1 MKRLAFLALAIG
13 LLLVAKPAPS
23 ADLPSVINIGTQQ
36 IPNGE
41 TLVKAYGYFKE
52 LGVKVNLVEFDS
64 GKDVITALASGGIDL
79 GMLGTTPASVGI
91 STGIPIELI
100 WIHDVI
106 GKAES
111 LAVKAD
117 SGISGLKDLAGKKIA
132 TPFGS
137 TAHYS
142 LLNALKF
149 EKLNAKSVTI
159 LDLQPADIYAA
170 WQRGDIDGAYVW
182 HPTLGK
188 LLADG
193 GKVIVTSEDLAAKGV
208 ITADVEVVRTEFARK
223 YPELVADYLKLQI
236 RAVDIYKNNFDE
248 AVNTVAKAFDISPEE
263 SKQQITE
270 LIWLTPQEH
279 LSPKYLGT
287 SSRKGNIAKTFKSTA
302 EFLVEQKLIEK
313 SPDLSV
319 FEKAVNPAYIE
330 KALAR

>member
-1 MKRLAFLALAIG
+1 LALA
-13 LLLVAKPAPS
+13 LLPFAEPAPG
-23 ADLPSVINIGTQQ
+23 AELPNVINIGTQQ

-41 TLVKAYGYFKE
+41 TIVKSYGYFND

-64 GKDVITALASGGIDL
+64 GKDVITALASNSIDL
-79 GMLGTTPASVGI
+79 GMLGTTPATVGI
-91 STGIPIELI
+91 ATGIPVELI

-111 LAVKAD
+111 LAVKPD

-142 LLNALKF
+142 LLNALKI
-149 EKLNAKSVTI
+149 ENINAKSVSI

-182 HPTLGK
+182 HPTLGR

-193 GKVIVTSEDLAAKGV
+193 GKVIISSEDLAAKGI
-208 ITADVEVVRTEFARK
+208 ITADVGVVRAEFARK
-223 YPELVADYLKLQI
+223 YPELVADYLKLQFK
-236 RAVDIYKNNFDE
+236 AVDIYKNKFDE
-248 AVNTVAKAFDISPEE
+248 AVNVVAKAYDISPDE
-263 SKQQITE
+263 SRQQITE
-270 LIWLTPQEH
+270 LIWLTPEEH
-279 LSPKYLGT
+279 LTKKYLGT
-287 SSRKGNIAKTFKSTA
+287 SGHKGAIAKTLKNTS

-313 SPDLSV
+313 SPGLAV
-319 FEKAVNPAYIE
+319 FENAVNPAYIE
-330 KALAR
+330 KALGQ

>member
-1 MKRLAFLALAIG
+1 MKRLAFLVLAA
-13 LLLVAKPAPS
+13 LLVLVAES
-23 ADLPSVINIGTQQ
+23 AQAANLPSVINIGTQQ

-41 TLVKAYGYFKE
+41 TIVKAYEYFKG

-64 GKDVITALASGGIDL
+64 GKDVNTALASGSIDL
-79 GMLGTTPASVGI
+79 GMLGTTPATVGI
-91 STGIPIELI
+91 ATGIPVELI

-111 LAVKAD
+111 LAVKSG
-117 SGISGLKDLAGKKIA
+117 SGISSLKDLAGKKIA

-142 LLNALKF
+142 LLNVLKL
-149 EKLNAKSVTI
+149 ENINAKSVTI

-182 HPTLGK
+182 HPTLGR

-193 GKVIVTSEDLAAKGV
+193 GKVIISSEDLAAKGV

-236 RAVDIYKNNFDE
+236 RAVDIYKKRFDE
-248 AVNTVAKAFDISPEE
+248 AVSVVAQAYDISPEE
-263 SKQQITE
+263 SRQQITE

-279 LSPKYLGT
+279 LTSKYLGT
-287 SSRKGNIAKTFKSTA
+287 SSRKGDIVKTLKSTS
-302 EFLVEQKLIEK
+302 EFLVEQKLIET
-313 SPDLSV
+313 SPDISV

-330 KALAR
+330 MALGK